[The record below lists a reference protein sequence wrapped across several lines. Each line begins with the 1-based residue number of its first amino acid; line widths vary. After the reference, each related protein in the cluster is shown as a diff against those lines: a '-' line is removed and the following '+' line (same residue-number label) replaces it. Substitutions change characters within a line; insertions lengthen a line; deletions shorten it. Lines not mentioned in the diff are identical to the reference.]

1 MTLKFSNSKN
11 IKLSTC
17 QKMIILFWAIWST
30 EVAGSDLICFLQ
42 NFGITQKLHLFS
54 SNNIKLIEAVL
65 NHYNIS
71 FPFLVISLFF
81 GIVLW
86 SWVTAI
92 FCWCGLWNVR
102 NANRAF
108 ILLCLMDGSFIIFNE
123 FFFQYELVH
132 GSMLRLAF
140 KLVSFAVFAKLPH
153 TDIKKSE

>member
-1 MTLKFSNSKN
+1 MTPKVSILKN
-11 IKLSTC
+11 IKLSTW

-54 SNNIKLIEAVL
+54 SNNIKLIETAL
-65 NHYNIS
+65 NHYNIA
-71 FPFLVISLFF
+71 FPFLVNSLFF

-86 SWVTAI
+86 AWVTAI
-92 FCWCGLWNVR
+92 VCWCGLWNVR
-102 NANRAF
+102 NAYRAF

-132 GSMLRLAF
+132 GSTLRLAF
-140 KLVSFAVFAKLPH
+140 KLVSFAVFVKLPH
-153 TDIKKSE
+153 ADIQKSK